1 MNVMVELQ
9 YVHLSSRVDEQ
20 FSSFYE
26 RSTWIYMDSY
36 HIIVILDKVKN
47 LKWSLGEESESHE
60 SYQKR
65 F

>member
-26 RSTWIYMDSY
+26 RNTWIYMDSY

-47 LKWSLGEESESHE
+47 LSLGEESESHE
-60 SYQKR
+60 SYQK
-65 F
+65 